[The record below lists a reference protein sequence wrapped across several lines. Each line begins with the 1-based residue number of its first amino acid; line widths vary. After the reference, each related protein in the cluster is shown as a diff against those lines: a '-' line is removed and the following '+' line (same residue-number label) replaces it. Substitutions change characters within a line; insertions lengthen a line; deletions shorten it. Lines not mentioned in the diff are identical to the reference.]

1 MHSFDAFDWS
11 TGTAQTHLAQA
22 RMLAQEDLPRL
33 ARAYD
38 WAMHPEAVLGWLMA
52 QKGIDL
58 GAAVEV
64 FFNGE
69 PERFNYMRK
78 GDVPQEFR
86 GAARVL
92 DNICLRVN
100 SGFYLAYPHQDVA
113 ARKRVSRW
121 LEFQQTDRE
130 EGRQGRWILDEGIL
144 STLLEDT
151 LRLGP
156 SDEETLYAREPSLMR
171 DLLSP
176 ILELGVSRRLL
187 RLLPEK
193 SQ

>member
-1 MHSFDAFDWS
+1 MQAFDWS
-11 TGTAQTHLAQA
+11 TGTETEHLDLA
-22 RMLAQEDLPRL
+22 RDAPPEDLPHL
-33 ARAYD
+33 ARSYD
-38 WAMHPEAVLGWLMA
+38 WSMYPETVLGWVMA

-58 GAAVEV
+58 GAALEV

-78 GDVPQEFR
+78 HDVPEEYH

-113 ARKRVSRW
+113 ARKRVARW
-121 LEFQQTDRE
+121 LEYQQCDRE
-130 EGRQGRWILDEGIL
+130 EGRRGRWILDETIL

-151 LRLGP
+151 LRFDR
-156 SDEETLYAREPSLMR
+156 SEEDERYFDEPSLMR
-171 DLLSP
+171 DLFSP
-176 ILELGVSRRLL
+176 IMELELSRRIM
-187 RLLPEK
+187 RMLPIK
-193 SQ
+193 PR